1 MIAQED
7 GRVSF
12 NLRNYISDQDMKDL
26 FQDACSKY
34 LREFFAYDTE
44 RKLSN
49 LIYYL
54 AFNIV
59 DEVFKARQ
67 EDFRQKMTE
76 RIEEAIKGHETFY
89 IFRDGKYGDPK
100 SPAQNVL
107 EEEELASRPLI
118 RARVEKAIE
127 EYDFGKIN
135 RDVVTEELYFVI
147 HDQLFGKEGT

>member
-12 NLRNYISDQDMKDL
+12 DLREYITDGDMKEI
-26 FQDACSKY
+26 FEDACC
-34 LREFFAYDTE
+34 AYIRQYFSHDTE

-59 DEVFKARQ
+59 DDVFKARQ

-76 RIEEAIKGHETFY
+76 RIEEAIKGYETFY
-89 IFRDGKYGDPK
+89 IFRDGEHGIPK

-107 EEEELASRPLI
+107 EEEEAAARPLI
-118 RARVEKAIE
+118 RARVEKAIA
-127 EYDFGKIN
+127 EYDFKKIN
-135 RDVVTEELYFVI
+135 EYAVTDELYKVI

>member
-1 MIAQED
+1 MITQED

-12 NLRNYISDQDMKDL
+12 DLRSYISVQDMREL

-34 LREFFAYDTE
+34 LREFFNHDTE

-107 EEEELASRPLI
+107 EEEEIAARPLI

-135 RDVVTEELYFVI
+135 EYAVTDELYNVI
-147 HDQLFGKEGT
+147 HDQLFGRK